1 MKKSAGILL
10 YKKMNDKIEFLLV
23 HPGGPYFAKKDEG
36 VWSIPKGE
44 YEVTESPLEA
54 AIREFKEETGYDVN
68 GAFTEL
74 NPVKLKSGKEVHA
87 WAAKGDLDCE
97 GIVSNSFKMEWPP
110 KSGKIKEF
118 PEIDRA
124 GWFSPEESRRKI
136 NLSQFSFIEQ
146 VLVIEKILG

>member
-68 GAFTEL
+68 GEFTEL
-74 NPVKLKSGKEVHA
+74 NPVKLKSGKEVNA
-87 WAAKGDLDCE
+87 WAAKGDLD
-97 GIVSNSFKMEWPP
+97 
-110 KSGKIKEF
+110 
-118 PEIDRA
+118 
-124 GWFSPEESRRKI
+124 
-136 NLSQFSFIEQ
+136 
-146 VLVIEKILG
+146 